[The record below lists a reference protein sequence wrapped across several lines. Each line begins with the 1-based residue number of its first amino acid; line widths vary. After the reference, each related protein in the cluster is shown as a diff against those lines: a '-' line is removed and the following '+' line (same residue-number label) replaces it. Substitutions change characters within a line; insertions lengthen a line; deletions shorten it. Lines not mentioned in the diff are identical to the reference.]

1 MTGLAR
7 YLERHPL
14 RLIRALRVATP
25 AVCPTHR
32 HPWLELV
39 IHRDCA
45 GWTALPDG
53 RRFDFSPGMA
63 ALYPPDLAHDQLSDP
78 PGEDLCLHLRPSAPL
93 PAELTRFQ
101 LFPADPLALA
111 TVLDL
116 LEAPAGPGPLG
127 RLADSLRATGLVA
140 RLFAHGA
147 ATGRGRPPADRH
159 LDAARAYIRRHYA
172 TIGSLTE
179 VASAVGLSPV
189 HLRHLIK
196 TADGTNLIG
205 YLTGV
210 RLERAK
216 ELLRSTRLPLTAIA
230 TACGFATDRYFCRVF
245 QRCEGR
251 TPSAFRR
258 EG

>member
-1 MTGLAR
+1 MTALAR

-14 RLIRALRVATP
+14 RLIRAVRGTTP
-25 AVCPTHR
+25 LVCPTHR

-39 IHRDCA
+39 IHHECA

-63 ALYPPDLAHDQLSDP
+63 ALYPPGLAHDQLSDP
-78 PGEDLCLHLRPSAPL
+78 PGDDLCLHLRPSAPL

-111 TVLDL
+111 TALDL
-116 LEAPAGPGPLG
+116 IASPAGPGPLG

-140 RLFAHGA
+140 RLFALGA
-147 ATGRGRPPADRH
+147 SDAHGRPPADRH
-159 LDAARAYIRRHYA
+159 LAAARAHIRRHYA

-179 VASAVGLSPV
+179 VAHAVGLSPV
-189 HLRHLIK
+189 HLRHLFK
-196 TADGTNLIG
+196 TTDGTTLVG
-205 YLTGV
+205 YLTEV

-216 ELLRSTRLPLTAIA
+216 QLLRTTRLPLAAIA
-230 TACGFATDRYFCRVF
+230 NACGFATDRYFCRVF
-245 QRCEGR
+245 NRCEGR

>member
-1 MTGLAR
+1 MTALAR

-14 RLIRALRVATP
+14 RLLRAQRVATP
-25 AVCPTHR
+25 PVCPTHR

-39 IHRDCA
+39 IHQDCA
-45 GWTALPDG
+45 GWTALADG
-53 RRFDFSPGMA
+53 RRFDFTPGMA
-63 ALYPPDLAHDQLSDP
+63 ALYPPGLAHDQLSDP
-78 PGEDLCLHLRPSAPL
+78 PGEDLCLHLRPSASL

-101 LFPADPLALA
+101 QFPADPLALA
-111 TVLDL
+111 TARDL
-116 LEAPAGPGPLG
+116 IASPSGPGPLG

-140 RLFAHGA
+140 RLFANGA

-159 LDAARAYIRRHYA
+159 LDAARAYIRRHSA

-179 VASAVGLSPV
+179 VARAVGLSPV
-189 HLRHLIK
+189 HLRHLFK
-196 TADGTNLIG
+196 TGDGTTLVG
-205 YLTGV
+205 YLTEV

-230 TACGFATDRYFCRVF
+230 TTCGFSTDRYFCRVF
-245 QRCEGR
+245 QRREGR
-251 TPSAFRR
+251 TPSTFRR